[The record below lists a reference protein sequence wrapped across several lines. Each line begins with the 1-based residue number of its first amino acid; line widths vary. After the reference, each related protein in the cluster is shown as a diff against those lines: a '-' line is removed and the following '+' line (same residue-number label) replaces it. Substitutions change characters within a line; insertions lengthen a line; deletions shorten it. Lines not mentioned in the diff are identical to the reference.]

1 MYNTV
6 HRKTS
11 TSSDYLAQLL
21 VSCLDFRTPL
31 ETKMTFKPFQ
41 ISDRYSLRL
50 ILFGT
55 EFRSWKNKPD
65 AAVDVASDEARVV

>member
-1 MYNTV
+1 MMYNTV

-11 TSSDYLAQLL
+11 TSNDYLVELL

-31 ETKMTFKPFQ
+31 KTKMTFQPFQ
-41 ISDRYSLRL
+41 ISGRYSVRL
-50 ILFGT
+50 ILLGI

-65 AAVDVASDEARVV
+65 AAVDVASDELIW